1 MKNGLQCFIT
11 SLFTVNPQ
19 QLHKLPTTATLLIHL
34 DNFILLLTPSPLP
47 SQQKCASTQIPTIF
61 SSQMLSKLTRVK
73 LNYLPSPKNFSR
85 YLIAFAMSFFCQTPT
100 DFHIQLIPH
109 KALQASKTRKLLN
122 IEKLVFSN
130 ELKVSV
136 LLILN
141 SL

>member
-1 MKNGLQCFIT
+1 MKNGLQWFIT
-11 SLFTVNPQ
+11 SLFTVNQQ

-34 DNFILLLTPSPLP
+34 DNFILLLTPPPLP

>member
-1 MKNGLQCFIT
+1 MNQ
-11 SLFTVNPQ
+11 Q

-34 DNFILLLTPSPLP
+34 DNFILLLTPPPLP

>member
-1 MKNGLQCFIT
+1 MKNGLQWFIT
-11 SLFTVNPQ
+11 TLFTVNQQ

-34 DNFILLLTPSPLP
+34 DNFILPLTPPPLP

-100 DFHIQLIPH
+100 DFYIQLIPH

-122 IEKLVFSN
+122 IEKLVFNN

>member
-1 MKNGLQCFIT
+1 MKNGLQWFIT
-11 SLFTVNPQ
+11 SLFTVNQQ

-34 DNFILLLTPSPLP
+34 DDFILPLP

-73 LNYLPSPKNFSR
+73 LIYLPSPKNFSR

-141 SL
+141 SF